1 MNQPALKLIGAS
13 FCPYVQ
19 RSRIVLL
26 EKKISHT
33 VEYIDLRHPPEW
45 FHQISP
51 LDKVPVLLVD
61 ESPLF
66 ESMAICEY
74 LDEITPGSLYPEDPF
89 QRAQHRGW
97 IEFGNEILS
106 QHHALISAKDEAGFK
121 RAQSQFTHRLETV
134 EEHLSDGPYFA
145 GEQFGMVDAVYAPI
159 FRFVSHLRR
168 LVGLELVPAAT
179 PKVSAWA
186 SALLARPTVKN
197 AVPANFGEAYV
208 GLIQR
213 LHGQLAQQLAE
224 KNAVESVN

>member
-1 MNQPALKLIGAS
+1 MSQPTLKLIGAS

-26 EKKISHT
+26 EKKIPHT
-33 VEYIDLRHPPEW
+33 VEYIDLQHPPEW

-66 ESMAICEY
+66 ESMPICEY
-74 LDEITPGSLYPEDPF
+74 LDEITPGTLYPEDPF
-89 QRAQHRGW
+89 RRAQHRAW
-97 IEFGNEILS
+97 IEYGNEVLS
-106 QHHALISAKDEAGFK
+106 QHHALISAKDESAFQ
-121 RAQSQFTHRLETV
+121 RAQTQFTHRLQTLEQILG
-134 EEHLSDGPYFA
+134 EPPYFA
-145 GEQFGMVDAVYAPI
+145 GQSFGMVDAAYAPV

-168 LVGLELVPAAT
+168 LAGLELLPAET

-197 AVPANFGEAYV
+197 AVPANFNEAYV

-213 LHGQLAQQLAE
+213 LHGLLAQQLAE
-224 KNAVESVN
+224 KNAVESVK